1 MTASGQP
8 LIIQTE
14 EMAVCL
20 ECKQANIPLVEIP
33 FGRDGKKIIPKGRYC
48 DDCQAVR
55 DVAQKGKDEKEIEA
69 QRKTRLADIIKLL
82 RQSGVPQR
90 YAECSLENY
99 QGRLPANRP
108 TFICGPPGTGK
119 THLAVAYLREELLVE
134 KTLKHKEGTY
144 LVPINHGEAQ
154 FLRAVDLFKEIR
166 NTFNDNN
173 RESESRVLEKYS
185 GVPFLVLDDLGTEKI
200 TDFVRQ
206 CLYDLLDRRYG
217 DMKETIITSNLNLQK
232 FAEEYGS
239 HGDRLASRIAG
250 MGEVLVLTG
259 KDRRLKRS

>member
-1 MTASGQP
+1 MMASGQP

-14 EMAVCL
+14 DMAVCL
-20 ECKQANIPLVEIP
+20 DCKEPKISSVEIP

-55 DVAQKGKDEKEIEA
+55 DVAQKEKAEQEGIW
-69 QRKTRLADIIKLL
+69 QRKRRIADINRML

-108 TFICGPPGTGK
+108 VFICGPPGTGK
-119 THLAVAYLREELLVE
+119 THLAVAYLREELLTE
-134 KTLKHKEGTY
+134 KDMIQ
-144 LVPINHGEAQ
+144 VGEAQ

-173 RESESRVLEKYS
+173 KESESRVLENYS

-259 KDRRLKRS
+259 KDRRLKR